1 LFNPVILSKNFSSKG
16 ALIVKL
22 LLIAFCLVLLTT
34 FSTNADVP
42 KPKTPD
48 KAAKQ
53 VLRTGLEIVPD
64 SKAYEAKL
72 QIGQSDFN
80 VLRAALDGNAGSS
93 PVVGGIA
100 FSAPRTII
108 AGLLMFMALSV
119 AGVLI
124 ARSSS
129 VGRAQK
135 TIGAALLVAVLL
147 GAAAI
152 ITRGNAGPPPSWRWR
167 NLPQALVEGK
177 PTLGGVEV
185 EVVPDDQLNGRM
197 MRLIIP
203 LKKQNTTGE
212 E

>member
-1 LFNPVILSKNFSSKG
+1 MKS
-16 ALIVKL
+16 L
-22 LLIAFCLVLLTT
+22 LVACSLVLLFA

-48 KAAKQ
+48 KPGKQ

-64 SKAYEAKL
+64 SKVYEAKL
-72 QIGQSDFN
+72 QISQSDFN
-80 VLRAALDGNAGSS
+80 VLRAALDGGAGSS

-108 AGLLMFMALSV
+108 AGLLMFMAVSV

-167 NLPQALVEGK
+167 NLPQALAEGK

-185 EVVPDDQLNGRM
+185 EVVPDDQVNGRM

-203 LKKQNTTGE
+203 LKKQNSPGE

>member
-1 LFNPVILSKNFSSKG
+1 M
-16 ALIVKL
+16 KL
-22 LLIAFCLVLLTT
+22 LLIASCLVLLAA

-48 KAAKQ
+48 KPK
-53 VLRTGLEIVPD
+53 LILHTGLEIVPD
-64 SKAYEAKL
+64 SKLYEAKL
-72 QIGQSDFN
+72 QISQSDFN
-80 VLRAALDGNAGSS
+80 NLRAALDGGSGSS
-93 PVVGGIA
+93 PVAGGIA
-100 FSAPRTII
+100 FSAPRTIV
-108 AGLLMFMALSV
+108 AGLLMFMAVSV

-152 ITRGNAGPPPSWRWR
+152 ITRGNAGPPGSWRWR
-167 NLPQALVEGK
+167 NLPQALAEGK
-177 PTLGGVEV
+177 STVGGVDIEI
-185 EVVPDDQLNGRM
+185 VPDDQMDNRT
-197 MRLIIP
+197 MRLLIP
-203 LKKQNTTGE
+203 LKKQNSPGE